1 MIIQIEFFLL
11 KIFISQVVLKKQ
23 CKDITLFLMLYAFF
37 INFNIKNEKIVNFN
51 RK

>member
-23 CKDITLFLMLYAFF
+23 CKDITLFFNTKHLFVK
-37 INFNIKNEKIVNFN
+37 INTKNTI
-51 RK
+51 